1 MTKRNN
7 DVESTAATMDNAKR
21 TCAMVLDAGIC
32 MSIQTAYEVAEQ
44 GQNVRGFVELSV
56 VDKVENTPLPMTYIA
71 VLDKSSSML
80 DGQRAINTT
89 KGFRAL
95 NALVTGSKLIAIPF
109 NHEVDR
115 TFGPME
121 APLDGYTMSALMGC
135 LEPHGGTDIALA
147 LGMAYDLAAQTE
159 GPVTILLLTDGCD
172 NDLKRELHNTRNK
185 LFGKMA
191 AAHNVFL
198 CLVGICHDADAY
210 LLGKLAQLGNG
221 TYTVTPDKDIA
232 GLMGSMVALSKERV
246 HVPFELTFPLA
257 WKAPKQ
263 VYLSRTQPTRVAFCV
278 LPCPALSEVVL
289 ECCVSSSQNLVKCTT
304 SKTLAVVPRGAVGTM
319 DMECIRLALDDL
331 CAQHKEK
338 LAEVPD
344 GQWTLDI
351 TNEALEALAAL
362 KLEFASALPLP
373 EADAM
378 ETELLQT
385 RTDIE
390 TARRNASVARALSH
404 RIASNASTVRNSG
417 MSVGA
422 GSHETPTQ
430 ANMRSLSSAM
440 TF

>member
-7 DVESTAATMDNAKR
+7 EVESAATMDNAKR
-21 TCAMVLDAGIC
+21 TCAMVLDAGVC
-32 MSIQTAYEVAEQ
+32 VSIQTAYEVAEQ
-44 GQNVRGFVELSV
+44 GRNVRGFVELSV
-56 VDKVENTPLPMTYIA
+56 ADKVENAVLPMTYIA

-80 DGQRAINTT
+80 DGQRSLNMT

-95 NALVTGSKLIAIPF
+95 NALVTGCKLIAIPF
-109 NHEVDR
+109 NHEVNSMC
-115 TFGPME
+115 GPWE
-121 APLDGYTMSALMGC
+121 APLDGDTMFALMAC
-135 LEPHGGTDIALA
+135 LEPQGGTDIALA
-147 LGMAYDLAAQTE
+147 LGIAYDLAAQTE

-172 NDLKRELHNTRNK
+172 HDLRRELHNTQKK
-185 LFGKMA
+185 LFSKMA

-257 WKAPKQ
+257 WKVPKQ

-278 LPCPALSEVVL
+278 LPCPTLSEVVL
-289 ECCVSSSQNLVKCTT
+289 ECCVSSSHNLVKCTA
-304 SKTLAVVPRGAVGTM
+304 SKTLAVVLCGEVGVM

-351 TNEALEALAAL
+351 TNQALEDLAAL
-362 KLEFASALPLP
+362 KLEFATALPLP

-390 TARRNASVARALSH
+390 TARRNVSVARELSH